1 MSMRDLTRSG
11 SENILKF
18 ICDDGIS
25 VKVTKKKKKSLDCT
39 FEYENFMIY
48 KIYLKEAIKK
58 LVVVI
63 NSDYL
68 KLIAGQ
74 VV

>member
-1 MSMRDLTRSG
+1 MRDLTRSG

-25 VKVTKKKKKSLDCT
+25 VKVTKKKKSLDCT

-58 LVVVI
+58 LVAVI

>member
-1 MSMRDLTRSG
+1 
-11 SENILKF
+11 
-18 ICDDGIS
+18 
-25 VKVTKKKKKSLDCT
+25 
-39 FEYENFMIY
+39 MIY

-58 LVVVI
+58 LVAVI